1 MGENAQFITNLEDKT
16 MARIVAHRPTFAP
29 LPPQGHPLSHLA
41 RALDV
46 WRQRRAL
53 ERLDDAAL
61 RDIGLT
67 RADVTEESRRPLWS
81 LPRL

>member
-1 MGENAQFITNLEDKT
+1 
-16 MARIVAHRPTFAP
+16 MARSHAFSTAAFLP
-29 LPPQGHPLSHLA
+29 LPSAEEGHPLSVLA

-61 RDIGLT
+61 RDLGLT
-67 RADVTEESRRPLWS
+67 RDDVMSEARRPLWS

>member
-1 MGENAQFITNLEDKT
+1 
-16 MARIVAHRPTFAP
+16 MARSHAFSPAFSPDAFSP
-29 LPPQGHPLSHLA
+29 LPAAEGGHPLAVLA

-61 RDIGLT
+61 RDLGLT
-67 RADVTEESRRPLWS
+67 RDDVMSEARRPLWS

>member
-1 MGENAQFITNLEDKT
+1 MSRRQALSAT
-16 MARIVAHRPTFAP
+16 AFAP
-29 LPPQGHPLSHLA
+29 LPAPRGHPLGALA

-61 RDIGLT
+61 RDLGLT
-67 RADVTEESRRPLWS
+67 RADVMAETSRPLWS
-81 LPRL
+81 LPRC

>member
-1 MGENAQFITNLEDKT
+1 
-16 MARIVAHRPTFAP
+16 MARAHAARPNFAQPTFDRPTFAP
-29 LPPQGHPLSHLA
+29 LPAPPGHPLAAFA

-61 RDIGLT
+61 RDVGLT
-67 RADVTEESRRPLWS
+67 RDDVMAESRRPLWS
-81 LPRL
+81 LPHL